1 MGKSHT
7 VTLQASDSSL
17 CQVTLIKEYI
27 SRSKQK
33 PLFTLC
39 NRHSLSLTNFLS
51 MLHKLPSST
60 GLSPLVYNTQS
71 PPRRRY
77 IHSAGRPLSTHNQA
91 PWPMEKRYLQTLNVY
106 KMISHLVIYSACTH
120 IHTHTHTHT
129 HTSHRFLFFFCCCC
143 MSNTLWVSQNKTIFL
158 INIPKARLMTKSS
171 FKIFKANSGDAFDS
185 RTYCSTYQKCRLAYL
200 GVRLGGTVMSF
211 TQIGQPRPG
220 PASWHN
226 GPRRSQLF

>member
-27 SRSKQK
+27 SCSKQK

-71 PPRRRY
+71 PPRRRH

-91 PWPMEKRYLQTLNVY
+91 PWPMEKRYLQTLNAY

-120 IHTHTHTHT
+120 IHTHTQVTGFF
-129 HTSHRFLFFFCCCC
+129 SFLLLLYVKHLVGFPKQNNFFNQYTE
-143 MSNTLWVSQNKTIFL
+143 S
-158 INIPKARLMTKSS
+158 
-171 FKIFKANSGDAFDS
+171 
-185 RTYCSTYQKCRLAYL
+185 
-200 GVRLGGTVMSF
+200 
-211 TQIGQPRPG
+211 
-220 PASWHN
+220 
-226 GPRRSQLF
+226 